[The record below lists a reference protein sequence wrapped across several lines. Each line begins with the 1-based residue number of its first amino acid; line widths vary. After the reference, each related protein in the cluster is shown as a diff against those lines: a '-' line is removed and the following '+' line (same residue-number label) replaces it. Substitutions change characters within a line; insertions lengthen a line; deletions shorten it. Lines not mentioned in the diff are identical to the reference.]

1 MIWDPGGTSAAGAG
15 SEAPAETGGM
25 ASEPG
30 VSAPLSGAPCSVHGA
45 DPLGTDGSRH
55 AEGGGGAEDETGSD
69 SESVAAPIAQASG
82 LAGGGLPPGNA
93 GAGGR
98 AAGDAVPP
106 FVGVAPKAKQLPPPA
121 TPARGYEFPRF
132 ASTDINADLSM
143 EDLDGSI
150 KEGPD
155 SAAGPSGVS
164 NELLRWLPPSMRQVL
179 LKLMNYCVRLR
190 CYPSKWL
197 HGYIYLI
204 PKPGKRDA
212 DNMRPISL
220 VEDCLKALTRV
231 LNVRLMDQLLASGA
245 ISANQY
251 GFLRGRGSTIPY
263 HILLSALEDAALQKV
278 PIRCGTFDIQSAF
291 CSVEAWSLQDA
302 YQGAGISPRSCQ
314 LLGALDGTGTAQ
326 VLSVAGLTGA
336 YNVERGVRQGECLSP
351 LKFVLWLDA
360 FLQHV
365 ARAYPDAGHTMLPSP
380 VLGGAE
386 GEMETARVCALALAD
401 DMAVVANTHSDMHAV
416 STCFADFL
424 AYHAVTAKPTKTHYA
439 GDRVPVADRHPL
451 VMVVFDPASI
461 PTAGPIT
468 RVDEVKMQDRKHVI
482 RYLGGH
488 FTVGLEWGDSG
499 KLSKAGNPL
508 QDGALSRITSSTFA
522 SVSRLKRRHCSLP
535 LAVYYYQSVVL
546 GRAGFFLST
555 GPVQD
560 RTISALDTTLRKAFR
575 RKGRLTGTSNL
586 GVVFA
591 GRPIGMGAHSI
602 ASLATAANVT
612 ELIVR
617 LSSPGLEGAVARSRW
632 HALRYPAVPCGGGSP
647 LPLPYRLSA
656 LHI

>member
-1 MIWDPGGTSAAGAG
+1 MRHIQAAKGPDGGATTDPAEIREALRASQYKSTRSRQPRPSPESPLARRVSWYLRWVDAQVGDPPVIWDPGGTSAAGAG

-30 VSAPLSGAPCSVHGA
+30 VSAPLTGAPYSVHGA
-45 DPLGTDGSRH
+45 DPRGTDGPRH
-55 AEGGGGAEDETGSD
+55 TEGDGAEVETGSD

-82 LAGGGLPPGNA
+82 LVGGGLPPGNA

-98 AAGDAVPP
+98 AAGDAVPS
-106 FVGVAPKAKQLPPPA
+106 FVGAAPKAKQLPPSA

-143 EDLDGSI
+143 EELDGSI

-302 YQGAGISPRSCQ
+302 YRGAGISPRSCQ

-326 VLSVAGLTGA
+326 VLSVAGSLAPTMWNA
-336 YNVERGVRQGECLSP
+336 
-351 LKFVLWLDA
+351 A
-360 FLQHV
+360 F
-365 ARAYPDAGHTMLPSP
+365 
-380 VLGGAE
+380 
-386 GEMETARVCALALAD
+386 
-401 DMAVVANTHSDMHAV
+401 
-416 STCFADFL
+416 
-424 AYHAVTAKPTKTHYA
+424 
-439 GDRVPVADRHPL
+439 
-451 VMVVFDPASI
+451 
-461 PTAGPIT
+461 
-468 RVDEVKMQDRKHVI
+468 
-482 RYLGGH
+482 
-488 FTVGLEWGDSG
+488 
-499 KLSKAGNPL
+499 
-508 QDGALSRITSSTFA
+508 
-522 SVSRLKRRHCSLP
+522 
-535 LAVYYYQSVVL
+535 
-546 GRAGFFLST
+546 GRAS
-555 GPVQD
+555 
-560 RTISALDTTLRKAFR
+560 
-575 RKGRLTGTSNL
+575 
-586 GVVFA
+586 
-591 GRPIGMGAHSI
+591 
-602 ASLATAANVT
+602 ASL
-612 ELIVR
+612 
-617 LSSPGLEGAVARSRW
+617 
-632 HALRYPAVPCGGGSP
+632 H
-647 LPLPYRLSA
+647 
-656 LHI
+656 